1 MAWVHVAEKVKGST
15 PIPYTPREMCEDGV
29 QP

>member
-1 MAWVHVAEKVKGST
+1 MARIHVAKKVKGST
-15 PIPYTPREMCEDGV
+15 PIPYTPRGMCEDGV